1 MKNAPNLDKAE
12 VISPSALDNDIS
24 GGGFGRKW
32 RLCRWIV
39 AATCV
44 KLLLL
49 SPNTYHS
56 TDFEVHRNWMALTSS
71 MPACKWYWDELSQW
85 TLDYPPL
92 FAGFEKVLGDTAYHI
107 LGSDASSRM
116 LSRTPDDSR
125 TTVLFQRGSVIVSDI
140 LLFFGLESVGSALGW
155 TNDL

>member
-1 MKNAPNLDKAE
+1 MKNETTLDEAE
-12 VISPSALDNDIS
+12 VIPPPALDNDT
-24 GGGFGRKW
+24 GGGGLGRKW
-32 RLCRWIV
+32 RPLRWIV

-56 TDFEVHRNWMALTSS
+56 NDFEVHRNWMALTSN
-71 MPACKWYWDELSQW
+71 MPACKWYWDEISQW

-92 FAGFEKVLGDTAYHI
+92 FAGFEKVLGYTAYHV
-107 LGSDASSRM
+107 LGIDASTRM

-125 TTVLFQRGSVIVSDI
+125 TTVLFQRGTVIVSDI
-140 LLFFGLESVGSALGW
+140 LLFFGLESVGDALGW